1 MKRCLGCLLAVL
13 ICLLQ
18 SSCWD
23 SVELDE
29 LGAIIGSAV
38 DREGKEWVVS
48 FQVVNPQSIA
58 TQMGGSA
65 QSRAP
70 VTIFSTRG
78 KTLQEAV
85 QHISLESS
93 RKPFFAHNRVLIL
106 SEKVVRGDD
115 FAELIDYYLRDSE
128 IRETMD
134 LVLTKGKAKTILE
147 VLNPQEKIP
156 ANAIDRIFSETQD
169 ELSYA
174 RRVRLIDFVSKLL
187 TPPSY
192 AFIPELKIAGQAA
205 TQKNL
210 DALKQTSQKGVMKIG
225 DIGIF
230 RGARLVGWLKRE
242 DGVGLNWVT
251 DRIKKTVVTI
261 PCSGSGDQ
269 GKMSSFIIQ
278 RGSTELIPVVK
289 GEDIN
294 MSVRIKAEGYINET
308 GCTADLSKPE
318 TIAQLNKQL
327 DQQIQKDVLRTWNAV
342 KRMKADVFGFGEAIH
357 RKNPKDWDKL
367 RAGWEERFPGIQ
379 LSLQIET
386 SIRRT
391 GMTNKPFSKILQKA
405 KGGGSE

>member
-1 MKRCLGCLLAVL
+1 MKRCLRCILAML
-13 ICLLQ
+13 ICLVQ
-18 SSCWD
+18 GGCWD

-29 LGAIIGSAV
+29 LGAIIGTAV
-38 DREGKEWVVS
+38 DREGQEWVVS

-58 TQMGGSA
+58 AQMGGSSQA
-65 QSRAP
+65 RAP

-78 KTLQEAV
+78 KNLQEAI

-93 RKPFFAHNRVLIL
+93 RKPFFAHNRVLVL
-106 SEKVVRGDD
+106 SEKVARDD
-115 FAELIDYYLRDSE
+115 NFSELLDYYLRDSE

-134 LVLTKGKAKTILE
+134 LVLTKGNARTILE

-169 ELSYA
+169 ELSYV
-174 RRVRLIDFVSKLL
+174 RRVRQIDFVSKLL

-192 AFIPELKIAGQAA
+192 AVIPEIKIAGQSG

-210 DALKQTSQKGVMKIG
+210 DALKQTSQKGVLKIG

-230 RGARLVGWLKRE
+230 SGAKLAGWLKRE

-251 DRIKKTVVTI
+251 DQVKKTVVSI
-261 PCSGSGDQ
+261 PCAGSEEQ
-269 GKMSSFIIQ
+269 GKMSTIIIQ
-278 RGSTELIPVVK
+278 RGSTDLTPVLN
-289 GEDIN
+289 GEEIS

-308 GCTADLSKPE
+308 GCTADLSEPE

-327 DQQIQKDVLRTWNAV
+327 DQQIRKDILRTWNVV

-357 RKNPKDWDKL
+357 RKNPKEWDKL
-367 RAGWEERFPGIQ
+367 RTEWEDRFPGIK
-379 LSLQIET
+379 LSLQIEA

-391 GMTNKPFSKILQKA
+391 GMTNKPFSTVLQKS
-405 KGGGSE
+405 KEG